1 MHVTA
6 CILEVGV
13 PGSRSLKEKRGRIL
27 PVLAALRSRFGL
39 AAAEIGRLDSR
50 DTACLACVAVSN
62 DPAHN
67 ERVLRSALRWVEEH
81 RPDVD
86 IREVR
91 FEPR

>member
-27 PVLAALRSRFGL
+27 PVLAGLRSRFGL
-39 AAAEIGRLDSR
+39 AAAEIGCLDSR
-50 DTACLACVAVSN
+50 DTARLACVAVST
-62 DPAHN
+62 DSAHN
-67 ERVLRSALRWVEEH
+67 ERVLQSALHWVEEH
-81 RPDVD
+81 RTDVE
-86 IREVR
+86 IREAR